1 MPATTSRTCSAVGVV
16 QCASRLTLPPT
27 HFVALAS
34 QSALC
39 STLLGWVGQTMRAD
53 RHRAGRA
60 GQTSSQRQ
68 APSGM
73 TSPPHPHPAP
83 CKVPRF
89 ARTSYTTPP
98 PCVYLHA
105 CCGPPEPQVEAEKY
119 VEVCQ
124 GNNIVAVPS
133 VLLFKVRV
141 CSSTATSVA
150 WILVLGPAPVQR
162 Q

>member
-1 MPATTSRTCSAVGVV
+1 
-16 QCASRLTLPPT
+16 
-27 HFVALAS
+27 
-34 QSALC
+34 
-39 STLLGWVGQTMRAD
+39 
-53 RHRAGRA
+53 
-60 GQTSSQRQ
+60 
-68 APSGM
+68 M

-98 PCVYLHA
+98 PCVYLPA